1 VRGNTTGFW
10 VSTDGGANFAR
21 PAGYRGAASAAGI
34 NADDVYDVAVDPT
47 DFNHVLVSFHGAWAW
62 GSAKYGNDAG
72 VMESKDGGTTWII
85 HDPVAGWGAGHA
97 VKFLYDPAL
106 GIGNSQTWLLGTQGD
121 GFWRTTNSGG
131 VWSKVSD
138 NVIAHGG
145 GTAYYASSKLL
156 YVSGTT
162 MRSSDNG
169 VTWTNVGPNSTWCVY
184 GDGTTLYT
192 GKSFG
197 ANQPYYISL
206 ETDGATWKAQ
216 NATNFPDGPYEM
228 AYDAVNGIMYSSNWS
243 SGLWALKVGP
253 GDPDAGGTGG
263 STGAGGSV
271 GTGGSTGAG
280 GSVGTG
286 GSTGAGGSVG
296 TGGSTGAGGSVGTG
310 GSTGAGGSVG
320 TGGKTGAGGAAGV
333 ARADA
338 GAAGTKQG
346 TGGASGASASLDGS
360 SAEPTGDGSSPAADS
375 GCSCRVSTRGGALGA
390 APLFGLALLALVRR
404 RRAA

>member
-1 VRGNTTGFW
+1 MPLHIRIDPNDSSHIYAGDGVRGNTTGFW
-10 VSTDGGANFAR
+10 ISHDAGANFVK
-21 PAGYRGAASAAGI
+21 PAGYVSAASGAGI

-47 DFNHVLVSFHGAWAW
+47 DFNHVLVSFHSAWAW
-62 GSAKYGNDAG
+62 GSVKYGNDAG
-72 VMESKDGGTTWII
+72 VMESKDGGTTWTI

-97 VKFLYDPAL
+97 VKFLYDPAR

-121 GFWRTTNSGG
+121 GFWRTTNSVGA
-131 VWSKVSD
+131 WSKVSD
-138 NVIAHGG
+138 NVITHGG
-145 GTAYYASSKLL
+145 GTVYYASSKLL
-156 YVSGTT
+156 YASGTT

-197 ANQPYYISL
+197 ANQPYYVSL
-206 ETDGATWKAQ
+206 ETDGVAWNTY
-216 NATNFPDGPYEM
+216 NSTNFPDGPYEM

-286 GSTGAGGSVG
+286 GGTGAGGSVG
-296 TGGSTGAGGSVGTG
+296 TGGGT
-310 GSTGAGGSVG
+310 
-320 TGGKTGAGGAAGV
+320 GAAGAAGA
-333 ARADA
+333 ARADG

-346 TGGASGASASLDGS
+346 TGGAAGSSVALDGS
-360 SAEPTGDGSSPAADS
+360 PSEPPGEGSSPAADS
-375 GCSCRVSTRGGALGA
+375 GCSCRVSTKGGVLGA

-404 RRAA
+404 RRSA